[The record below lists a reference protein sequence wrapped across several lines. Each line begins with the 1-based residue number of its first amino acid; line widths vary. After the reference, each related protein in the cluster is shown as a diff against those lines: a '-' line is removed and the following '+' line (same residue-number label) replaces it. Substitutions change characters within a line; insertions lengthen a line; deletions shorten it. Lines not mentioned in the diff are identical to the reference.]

1 MIDLDEFAPRREET
15 VPGSATVNGTWIC
28 HGLLQ
33 NFTVYQSWFFLSTL
47 QLRRYV
53 ICWSMLI
60 NQSKWSPWAIWP
72 PWTPIWESRANA
84 AWDCCVWAGEV
95 KSQIVLR
102 IVTLTDMVSEIPT
115 SMVSESQVSG
125 CMQLHGPAK
134 SLQMAQMSHENRV
147 TRQVRP
153 GPPDNAAGHGE
164 DLRILPSDKFKSLL
178 WKMASGLPIRRIVML
193 DMFKMFCFVCLPEG

>member
-1 MIDLDEFAPRREET
+1 
-15 VPGSATVNGTWIC
+15 
-28 HGLLQ
+28 
-33 NFTVYQSWFFLSTL
+33 
-47 QLRRYV
+47 
-53 ICWSMLI
+53 
-60 NQSKWSPWAIWP
+60 
-72 PWTPIWESRANA
+72 
-84 AWDCCVWAGEV
+84 
-95 KSQIVLR
+95 
-102 IVTLTDMVSEIPT
+102 MVSEIPT

-178 WKMASGLPIRRIVML
+178 WNMASGLPIRRIVML